1 MRKKL
6 TTALLSLLFICT
18 FCACNKTSD
27 DALAQYKADV
37 ENFYA
42 EALSSNERINN
53 IDAESET
60 AAEDLLHELDYVKTN
75 FQNFADLEVPKEYP
89 NVESLADSAA
99 QLMSDAVE
107 MYHSSYQDGTFNDFT
122 AGMAYEKYCRAIE
135 TINCIGD
142 ILQGKTTSNSNATT
156 EE

>member
-1 MRKKL
+1 MSKKIS
-6 TTALLSLLFICT
+6 TTLLSLLCILALCG
-18 FCACNKTSD
+18 CNGSSD
-27 DALAQYKADV
+27 DVLAQYKADV

-53 IDAESET
+53 INAESET

-75 FQNFADLEVPKEYP
+75 FQNFADLEVPEEYSG
-89 NVESLADSAA
+89 VESLADSAA
-99 QLMSDAVE
+99 QLMSDAVD

-122 AGMAYEKYCRAIE
+122 AGMAYEKYCRAID

-142 ILQGKTTSNSNATT
+142 ILQGKTTQNDNTTT